1 MAFVRFFLRVNYFM
15 PAQCRGQAKSLTTS
29 IAYKWP
35 CKSMIWHFE
44 VYGQGIFCLKDLTA
58 LIALVRLFYLPGNN
72 KLWGCCKRDF
82 TPEHIIRCCTRKVHF
97 LSPVVLFIIFSEI
110 WTVFEMVKVG
120 SHWIRSCANVIKR
133 VENGEMIAACKGHK
147 LVVKNSSS
155 CSIQV
160 TFLTLS
166 IQGVSL
172 SLIKKCFV
180 VWLIFNDF
188 QLFTLFIHLCINQNK
203 AIALISKSYKLLCF
217 ESFSCII

>member
-35 CKSMIWHFE
+35 CKGMIGHFE
-44 VYGQGIFCLKDLTA
+44 VYGQGIFRLKYLTA

-82 TPEHIIRCCTRKVHF
+82 TPKHIIRFCTRKAHF
-97 LSPVVLFIIFSEI
+97 LSQVVLFIISSGVHITEI

-120 SHWIRSCANVIKR
+120 SHCIRSCANVIKR
-133 VENGEMIAACKGHK
+133 AENRELIAACKGHK
-147 LVVKNSSS
+147 LVVQSSSS
-155 CSIQV
+155 CSMQV

-166 IQGVSL
+166 IQVVSL
-172 SLIKKCFV
+172 SLI
-180 VWLIFNDF
+180 
-188 QLFTLFIHLCINQNK
+188 
-203 AIALISKSYKLLCF
+203 
-217 ESFSCII
+217 